1 MASRLQITREAVGKA
16 VILRLSGG
24 LVHEDATRDLRAA
37 ITAAVD
43 AGSLAILLDLEHV
56 THLDSDGVGGLVAM
70 FRHVT
75 RRGGELKLLRPSP
88 TARRVLG
95 ISHMMLV
102 FDVFDDEREALL
114 NLGGTELR

>member
-1 MASRLQITREAVGKA
+1 MPSKLRITREAVGK
-16 VILRLSGG
+16 VVVLRLAGG
-24 LVHEDATRDLRAA
+24 LIHEDATHDLRAA
-37 ITAAVD
+37 ITGAVD
-43 AGSLAILLDLEHV
+43 AGALAILLDLEHL

-75 RRGGELKLLRPSP
+75 RRGGHLKLLRPSA

-102 FDVFDDEREALL
+102 FDVFDDEKEALL
-114 NLGGTELR
+114 NLES

>member
-1 MASRLQITREAVGKA
+1 MASKLRITQEAVGTA
-16 VILRLSGG
+16 VIFRLSGG
-24 LVHEDATRDLRAA
+24 LVHEDATRELRAA
-37 ITAAVD
+37 ITTAVD
-43 AGSLAILLDLEHV
+43 AGSLAILLDLEEIAHI
-56 THLDSDGVGGLVAM
+56 DSDGIGGLVAM

-75 RRGGELKLLRPSP
+75 RRGGQLKLLRPSP

-114 NLGGTELR
+114 NLGNV